1 MVFIDISD
9 YRFFVGASIAD
20 REHDGGRLFVQTT
33 MPLGRSALDMF
44 EGGIMADHDRNPK
57 ADKKTK
63 DIKRHLDEELDEGL
77 EDTFPASDPVSV
89 SQPHPSEY
97 RDNSKK
103 GK

>member
-1 MVFIDISD
+1 LV
-9 YRFFVGASIAD
+9 RASLIASMM
-20 REHDGGRLFVQTT
+20 EGGCSCKQPRRLS
-33 MPLGRSALDMF
+33 RSALDMF

-57 ADKKTK
+57 ADKKAK